1 MYFPKI
7 IPPLLYN
14 VSIMKYSKCEL
25 QAISFITKGGNCMTF
40 GEKLSE
46 LLEERGM
53 TQKEFAKTLNIA
65 PTTLN
70 GYIRDKRQPDFELI
84 KRMSSALHV
93 SVDLLLGGDGFELT
107 AKELSLIT
115 KLRTLSEDQQKIVYA
130 LVNISAEE
138 GKQRDL

>member
-14 VSIMKYSKCEL
+14 VSIVKYAKCES
-25 QAISFITKGGNCMTF
+25 QAISFTTKGGNRMTF

-46 LLEERGM
+46 LLEERSM

-84 KRMSSALHV
+84 KRMSSALNV

-107 AKELSLIT
+107 AK
-115 KLRTLSEDQQKIVYA
+115 
-130 LVNISAEE
+130 
-138 GKQRDL
+138 

>member
-1 MYFPKI
+1 
-7 IPPLLYN
+7 
-14 VSIMKYSKCEL
+14 
-25 QAISFITKGGNCMTF
+25 MTF

-46 LLEERGM
+46 LLEERHI

-84 KRMSSALHV
+84 KRIALTLSV
-93 SVDLLLGGDGFELT
+93 SMDFLLGGGGFELT

-115 KLRTLSEDQQKIVYA
+115 KLRTLSEDQQQMVYT
-130 LVNISAEE
+130 LVNISARER
-138 GKQRDL
+138 KTRDM